1 MNFKGFVG
9 MLTVSILS
17 NICYMVVFPF
27 LPLEFGRYGIKP
39 STFGFIFAMFS
50 AASMIGSLL
59 VGKIMIVF
67 GRKII
72 LLLGIFIM
80 GLCMALFSTISYLDD
95 PSLVVFFCLVSRF
108 VQGFTSSM
116 IQTTCYSII
125 SVIYKEKK
133 QQYMGYYEGS
143 QGFGWAIGPAIGA
156 ILYSLFGFHWTF
168 YILGGSMILTCP
180 LMYIQ
185 IPNAINENDNLEQ
198 SILDEE
204 VEEVGKSSPVIKA
217 TYSELFKRKV
227 FTLSAVCACLSY
239 YSYSYFEP
247 VLPTRLQ
254 EFDISTSEILLFF
267 CIDPSGYLALSWTL
281 SFFTDKYDSKI
292 IIVVTIFICGLA
304 QFLIGP
310 STFLP
315 DSLILMGIG
324 QLMNGVSN
332 FFFCVLSL
340 PVMIHDAEERY
351 PEQKIYAADL
361 SSGVFN
367 FALALGQTVSPIYG
381 SYMTEIIG
389 FRNVATSIGIFFIA
403 YSLIYYLSCVVFT
416 TKSNEEIELQES
428 KLDTSQENIK
438 T

>member
-1 MNFKGFVG
+1 
-9 MLTVSILS
+9 
-17 NICYMVVFPF
+17 MVVFLF
-27 LPLEFGRYGIKP
+27 LQLEFGRYGIRL

-80 GLCMALFSTISYLDD
+80 GLCMALFSTISYLED

-198 SILDEE
+198 SMIDEE
-204 VEEVGKSSPVIKA
+204 VEQFGKSSLIVKA

-227 FTLSAVCACLSY
+227 FTLSAVCAGLSY
-239 YSYSYFEP
+239 YSYCYFEP

-254 EFDISTSEILLFF
+254 AFNISTAEILLFF
-267 CIDPSGYLALSWTL
+267 CIYPTGYLASSWFL
-281 SFFTDKYDSKI
+281 SFFTDRYDSKTLI
-292 IIVVTIFICGLA
+292 FATIFICGLA

-310 STFLP
+310 SSFLA
-315 DSLILMGIG
+315 DNLILMGIG
-324 QLMNGVSN
+324 QFFCGMAN

-367 FALALGQTVSPIYG
+367 FSLALCQTLSPIYG
-381 SYMTEIIG
+381 SFMTERIG
-389 FRNVATSIGIFFIA
+389 FRNVATSIGVLLIA
-403 YSLIYYLSCVVFT
+403 YSLIYYLFCVVR
-416 TKSNEEIELQES
+416 TKKSHEEIELQES